1 MLDNSVET
9 QPKFEIT
16 KRRSLIVWVYSLRQ
30 LKTLKKFGTIAY
42 VSRKMKYIVI
52 YMDEDNIEKNQLAL
66 EKLHFVREVE
76 PSYRPN
82 IEMDFGERVGSKEAL
97 LQDDDGFD
105 VIEKSTKITLIE
117 TD

>member
-1 MLDNSVET
+1 MLDNSAEVST
-9 QPKFEIT
+9 TFEIT
-16 KRRSLIVWVYSLRQ
+16 HRRSLIVWVYSLRQ

-42 VSRKMKYIVI
+42 VSRKMKYVVI
-52 YMDEDNIEKNQLAL
+52 YMDEENISKNQLAL

-76 PSYRPN
+76 PSYRPD
-82 IEMDFGERVGSKEAL
+82 IEMDFGDRVGSKEAL

-117 TD
+117 AD